1 MSEFYRYYSQLGML
15 TAPVDA
21 SRRRLLKGALI
32 AAPAIVAARYS
43 EPAEAAS
50 ESRQIAFFNTH
61 TDETLEIIY
70 YSAGEYRKDALEK
83 LNVVL
88 RDHRTGDVGK
98 IDPALFDQLVDVA
111 HAAGADPRFE
121 VISGF
126 RSAAS
131 NEKLRAQ
138 GNGVAR
144 RSLHLDGKAIDVRL
158 KGVKCARLC
167 EVALDLERG
176 GVGLYSKSDFV
187 HLDTGRVRHWRG

>member
-1 MSEFYRYYSQLGML
+1 M
-15 TAPVDA
+15 
-21 SRRRLLKGALI
+21 
-32 AAPAIVAARYS
+32 
-43 EPAEAAS
+43 
-50 ESRQIAFFNTH
+50 
-61 TDETLEIIY
+61 
-70 YSAGEYRKDALEK
+70 
-83 LNVVL
+83 
-88 RDHRTGDVGK
+88 
-98 IDPALFDQLVDVA
+98 A
-111 HAAGADPRFE
+111 HAAGAEPRFE

-131 NEKLRAQ
+131 NEQLRAQ

-167 EVALDLERG
+167 EVALELERG